1 MKWTQVL
8 PLGVGVVV
16 SALSVVTAVKDASSS
31 SSSSTFTPEDMLS
44 APRASPAIPSPD
56 GKWALS
62 VVTEWDF
69 KKRR

>member
-1 MKWTQVL
+1 MKWTPLL
-8 PLGVGVVV
+8 PLASLGVAA
-16 SALSVVTAVKDASSS
+16 SAATTSHK
-31 SSSSTFTPEDMLS
+31 SSTFTPEDMLS

-69 KKRR
+69 EKRR